1 MDIEKKYKN
10 KSKYFLDNKIQNLNS
25 ILSFLLNDFLLNNK
39 SIFNKI
45 IETIDLIETVKLTKQ
60 NKIISKH
67 FFGDW
72 YTLNW
77 RIYISKDCV
86 YIDPLIFNDYL
97 SYLNKL
103 SLTEQFQEIENTYKQ
118 NKIPVKLEHEIF
130 ISILCELYKEL
141 TIDLSTDYLYGLL
154 KPCTLNEI
162 KIINNIIENPKNAI
176 TWAKVYQ
183 LQQKLS
189 SYVND

>member
-97 SYLNKL
+97 SHLNKL
-103 SLTEQFQEIENTYKQ
+103 SVTEQFQEIENTYKQ
-118 NKIPVKLEHEIF
+118 NKIPAKLEHEIF

-141 TIDLSTDYLYGLL
+141 IIDLSTDYIYSAV
-154 KPCTLNEI
+154 KSCTSNEI
-162 KIINNIIENPKNAI
+162 KLLNNILEDPKNAI
-176 TWAKVYQ
+176 TWAKTYH
-183 LQQKLS
+183 LQQKYS
-189 SYVND
+189 